1 MDLELDID
9 IQGLARLLEE
19 IGFEEV
25 KVERGVLEAKV
36 KMGWGRIHVLAK
48 EIATNRVY
56 ADVHWDA
63 LIHFLMLGVDYAERP
78 KRICEVII
86 EKMRERG
93 MRGRIIGGTSW
104 FNRRNKA
111 VISGLKI

>member
-25 KVERGVLEAKV
+25 KVERGILEAKV

-48 EIATNRVY
+48 EIATNKVY

-63 LIHFLMLGVDYAERP
+63 LIQFLMFGVDYAERP